1 MFVPLI
7 RSFLQLIADMLT
19 KCTTTNEIG
28 EEVGEVVRDD
38 TCISVI
44 QSLQLCKAKVDGSE
58 VARFLNRT
66 SILNKYVVQ

>member
-28 EEVGEVVRDD
+28 EEVGEVVRD
-38 TCISVI
+38 TCIFCDSK
-44 QSLQLCKAKVDGSE
+44 LATL
-58 VARFLNRT
+58 
-66 SILNKYVVQ
+66 

>member
-1 MFVPLI
+1 MFVPLV

-28 EEVGEVVRDD
+28 EEVGEVVRD

-66 SILNKYVVQ
+66 SILN